1 MECSRVFH
9 HLLFGTYLAYTRPW
23 AMKTVQLL
31 FPFALLNRGLAKLFQ
46 RWLAEPAGWMKKLHA
61 QTILLIQPPDL
72 TRGWTGSYVRWMP
85 RLYLPQGENAME
97 VPTG

>member
-1 MECSRVFH
+1 H

-23 AMKTVQLL
+23 AMKSVQLL

-72 TRGWTGSYVRWMP
+72 LEDGRVAMCDGCPDSIYHKGRMLWKC
-85 RLYLPQGENAME
+85 RLDEIQKF
-97 VPTG
+97 